1 VSPGFTKKMFFCVSV
16 FPDSG
21 VLLLRFNFAS
31 SYGKHNASGD
41 LKQPQGLKIFSER
54 DMVWTQI

>member
-1 VSPGFTKKMFFCVSV
+1 M